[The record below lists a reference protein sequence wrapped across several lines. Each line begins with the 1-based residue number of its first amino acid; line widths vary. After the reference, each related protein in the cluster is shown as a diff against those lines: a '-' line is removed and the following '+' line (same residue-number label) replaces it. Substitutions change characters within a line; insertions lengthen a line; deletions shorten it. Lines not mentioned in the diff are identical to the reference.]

1 MFFKK
6 LLMFLTTMMT
16 IVSSSSSSSDI
27 IKGISWFGF
36 ETENRNLMCL
46 WKNDLDWNLAKLQEL
61 GFNSIRLPFS
71 YQYIQEDVW
80 WEMDKFFEKVQN
92 YNLSVV
98 LDYHRLE
105 NTHQSAKP
113 YTNEISFDQ
122 FLYSWKVIL
131 ERYKD
136 NPNLIA
142 VDIFNEYQS
151 DNYIEWNNLARQIVS
166 YIETNFP
173 ERFTYYVGGVSWG
186 GDLHFVNLEDLSYS
200 DRIRYSIHKYFF
212 SDTEPLEERWDY
224 SFGEHKLVVNVG
236 EWGYVSSHPNE
247 VAWAK
252 RFVNWLESKNIRNT
266 YFFTYSYNS
275 QDTGGILWAD
285 CTTVDT
291 DKMDLLHAF
300 WRNDSIPIIEEL
312 NKYTATHLRRRL
324 AHHK

>member
-1 MFFKK
+1 
-6 LLMFLTTMMT
+6 MFLKRMLMLLTMM
-16 IVSSSSSSSDI
+16 ISSSRSDI

-71 YQYIQEDVW
+71 YQFIQEDIW
-80 WEMDKFFEKVQN
+80 WNMDKFFDRVQH

-113 YTNEISFDQ
+113 YTNEISFDM
-122 FLYSWKVIL
+122 FLDTWKTIIN
-131 ERYKD
+131 RYKD

-151 DNYIEWNNLARQIVS
+151 DNYMEWNNLARQIVS
-166 YIETNFP
+166 YIETEFP

-186 GDLHFVNLEDLSYS
+186 GDLHFVNLEDLAYA

-212 SDTEPLEERWDY
+212 SDNEPLEQNWDY

-236 EWGYVSSHPNE
+236 EWGYVSSIPDQ
-247 VAWAK
+247 VSWAK
-252 RFVNWLESKNIRNT
+252 RFVNWLESKKIRDT
-266 YFFTYSYNS
+266 YFFTYSFNS
-275 QDTGGILWAD
+275 EDTAGILLAD
-285 CTTVDT
+285 CTNVDD
-291 DKMDLLHAF
+291 DKMILLNKF
-300 WRNDSIPIIEEL
+300 WNNESIPMIEDD
-312 NKYTATHLRRRL
+312 NKKYTSMYLRRNL
-324 AHHK
+324 LY